1 MKAQVMFETPT
12 KNPIAIKN
20 IFLQSKNDFFSAYIL
35 RLIFLPL
42 VLVLVFWGIIFYFF
56 IGDTFSSL
64 YSLIR
69 PDLSISNN
77 WFSWIQNLLDSL
89 LKITL
94 FLFLSIMFLALSLL
108 SNLIL
113 CSFLTPFIIGFIHNK
128 HYPTKTINSN
138 SSLLQTSLT
147 LLKIYFLYLL
157 MLCLLIPLY
166 FVPFI
171 GSLVILIPNYWLFSK
186 TLVLD
191 AGESILDKNALKEIQ
206 KTHKQEIRSIV
217 IPLFALSLLPLLN
230 FFTPFFALI
239 ALAHLLFTLKS

>member
-69 PDLSISNN
+69 PDLSISSN

-94 FLFLSIMFLALSLL
+94 FLFLSIMFLALTLL

>member
-1 MKAQVMFETPT
+1 MFETPT
-12 KNPIAIKN
+12 KNPIAIKS

-69 PDLSISNN
+69 PDLSISSN

-94 FLFLSIMFLALSLL
+94 FLFLSIMFLALTLL

-191 AGESILDKNALKEIQ
+191 AGESILDKNTLKEIQ

-217 IPLFALSLLPLLN
+217 IPLFTLSLLPLLN
-230 FFTPFFALI
+230 FFTPFFAFI
-239 ALAHLLFTLKS
+239 ALAHLLFILKS

>member
-20 IFLQSKNDFFSAYIL
+20 IFLQSKNDFFSTYIL

-42 VLVLVFWGIIFYFF
+42 VLAFVFWGIIFYFF
-56 IGDTFSSL
+56 IGDVFSFL

-77 WFSWIQNLLDSL
+77 WFSWIQSILDSM

-94 FLFLSIMFLALSLL
+94 FLFLSIMFLALSLF

-113 CSFLTPFIIGFIHNK
+113 CSFLTPFIINFIHNK
-128 HYPTKTINSN
+128 HYPTKTIDGN

-147 LLKIYFLYLL
+147 LLRIYLLYLL

-166 FVPFI
+166 FIPFI

-191 AGESILDKNALKEIQ
+191 VGENILDNKLFKEIQ

-217 IPLFALSLLPLLN
+217 MPLFALSLLPLLN

-239 ALAHLLFTLKS
+239 ALAHLLFTIKS

>member
-1 MKAQVMFETPT
+1 MFETPT
-12 KNPIAIKN
+12 KNPIAIKS

-69 PDLSISNN
+69 PDLSISSN

-94 FLFLSIMFLALSLL
+94 FLFLSIMFLALTLL

-191 AGESILDKNALKEIQ
+191 AGESILDKNTLKEIQ

-217 IPLFALSLLPLLN
+217 IPLFTLSLLPLLT
-230 FFTPFFALI
+230 FLPPFFALI
-239 ALAHLLFTLKS
+239 ALAHLLFILKS